1 MLSKALS
8 QQCDENFSKREKVC
22 GATLLTLCINL
33 RVKMMKI
40 YRKIKHLEVNNSKII
55 ILINNSVKNSI
66 STRLAK
72 STKEI

>member
-1 MLSKALS
+1 M
-8 QQCDENFSKREKVC
+8 EKKE
-22 GATLLTLCINL
+22 
-33 RVKMMKI
+33 VKMMKI